1 MARAAIQLLGEL
13 VRIVPPA
20 ATPLVSRLNLAL
32 CRCLFSNEHDGLA
45 TGGLAGSQAAR
56 TAPPGPPHD
65 SGAATHAP
73 TAHAPDVSCCV
84 PYFAV
89 ADRLEDSIR
98 ALRNEHSAVS
108 RRLDAQAE
116 ECGVLGETLESA
128 RAQLRCAARPP
139 SSSPETALPSTAPM
153 PPPVLLHDPLDPPA
167 LPNDY
172 HRSTPSFPLPRC
184 RQVGTPR
191 APSPSLSGGFAT
203 FVHSHPP
210 AIHRRKTE
218 AIDNL
223 IKEQEAM
230 RESLEKT
237 RELAAKWEL
246 RCVPAA
252 CPGGDLGG
260 VGQRCSRRR
269 RNASLCAGGGG
280 KRGEAIDLSRQS
292 TLAAS
297 HAIEARESSGMTARR
312 RCGQNGLSARAMG
325 MEWGAKRVGR
335 TLVAELHGR
344 AYPLPPCTPV
354 LPRPP
359 DPPPLNAQAG
369 ADFSHVRTPRCHG
382 VVPPTERQAKRAASI
397 HTHPSHL
404 ASKALSRVL
413 RLRMCAYTFTL
424 ATPAPHGPD
433 LVSESCPPL
442 LYPVSE

>member
-13 VRIVPPA
+13 ARIVPPA

-230 RESLEKT
+230 RASLEKT

-246 RCVPAA
+246 RCAPAA

-269 RNASLCAGGGG
+269 RNASLCVGGGG
-280 KRGEAIDLSRQS
+280 KRGEAIDLADNPLWPPVTPLRRGNRREHRS
-292 TLAAS
+292 TALRPKR
-297 HAIEARESSGMTARR
+297 AIGEGYGDGM
-312 RCGQNGLSARAMG
+312 GG
-325 MEWGAKRVGR
+325 KRVGR
-335 TLVAELHGR
+335 TLVAVLHGR
-344 AYPLPPCTPV
+344 ADPLPPCTPV
-354 LPRPP
+354 LPLPP

-382 VVPPTERQAKRAASI
+382 VVPPPERPEKRAASP
-397 HTHPSHL
+397 HTQPSRL
-404 ASKALSRVL
+404 ASKALPRVL
-413 RLRMCAYTFTL
+413 RLRICAYTFTL
-424 ATPAPHGPD
+424 STPAPHGPD
-433 LVSESCPPL
+433 LVSDSCPPL